1 MPLEPAT
8 VMATVFDRG
17 TFDVERGRLRLFAT
31 AIGEQD
37 PVYTDLAA
45 ARAQGH
51 PDLPVPPT
59 FFLTMENETHGLRFL
74 GDLDVDMGAV
84 LHGEQQFV
92 YRSMVHA
99 GDQIEI
105 QPRISDVYSRRGKTL
120 DFIVREADFTR
131 GGELVAQSKT
141 VVVIVNRDGGAS

>member
-1 MPLEPAT
+1 MPLEPARA
-8 VMATVFDRG
+8 MATVFDRG
-17 TFDVERGRLRLFAT
+17 TFDVERGRLRLFAH

-51 PDLPVPPT
+51 RDLPVPPT

-84 LHGEQQFV
+84 LHGEQHFV

-99 GDQIEI
+99 GDRIEI
-105 QPRISDVYSRRGKTL
+105 QPRIADVYSRRAKTL
-120 DFIVREADFTR
+120 DFIVRETDFTR

-141 VVVIVNRDGGAS
+141 VVVIVNRDGEAS